1 MSLNNNNYD
10 ILMQQ
15 DKSKNLQL
23 SQKLGKVIKKLRQEK
38 TALSVNKLADGYDI
52 ARGNLSKIENG
63 QVECKFVTAWRI
75 AEAIGVK
82 PSYLVKILEKELGDD
97 FKLIDE

>member
-1 MSLNNNNYD
+1 
-10 ILMQQ
+10 MQQ

-23 SQKLGKVIKKLRQEK
+23 SQKFGKVIKKLRK
-38 TALSVNKLADGYDI
+38 KNTALSINKLADAYDI

-63 QVECKFVTAWRI
+63 QVECKLVTAWKLS
-75 AEAIGVK
+75 EALGVEL
-82 PSYLVKILEKELGDD
+82 SYIIKVLEKELGKD